1 MLSESLRLRGRV
13 QLESEASAESVRQ
26 LIMLR
31 WSRLGPKSLIVQDP
45 RSVDMVRGGLNPLL
59 LASLDTL
66 LNVGA
71 VVAIPWTPLGR
82 RHGGLKVSQIRKIC
96 QFGCL

>member
-1 MLSESLRLRGRV
+1 M
-13 QLESEASAESVRQ
+13 QLGSEARPATVED

-71 VVAIPWTPLGR
+71 VVAIPWTQLGR
-82 RHGGLKVSQIRKIC
+82 RHVELKVSQIRKIC
-96 QFGCL
+96 HFGFL

>member
-1 MLSESLRLRGRV
+1 M
-13 QLESEASAESVRQ
+13 QLGSEARTVTVRH

-45 RSVDMVRGGLNPLL
+45 RSVDMVRGGRNLLL

-66 LNVGA
+66 LNVGG
-71 VVAIPWTPLGR
+71 VVAIPWTPLAR
-82 RHGGLKVSQIRKIC
+82 RHVELKVSQIRKIC
-96 QFGCL
+96 HFGFL

>member
-1 MLSESLRLRGRV
+1 M
-13 QLESEASAESVRQ
+13 QLGSEARTVGVKQ

-71 VVAIPWTPLGR
+71 VVAIPWRPLAR
-82 RHGGLKVSQIRKIC
+82 RHVELKVSQICKKGH
-96 QFGCL
+96 FGFL

>member
-1 MLSESLRLRGRV
+1 
-13 QLESEASAESVRQ
+13 
-26 LIMLR
+26 MLR

-71 VVAIPWTPLGR
+71 VVAIPWRPLAR
-82 RHGGLKVSQIRKIC
+82 RHVELKVSQIRKIC
-96 QFGCL
+96 HFGFL